1 MASCPGGRAGGFP
14 GRQFRAIVSAGRG
27 FPGFAIDDA
36 GGARDLASER
46 STHEQDNAEKE
57 SQAESSYAD
66 LQRQGE
72 WPSHH
77 RQDGA

>member
-1 MASCPGGRAGGFP
+1 MASARMAA
-14 GRQFRAIVSAGRG
+14 FRRVDSVQSYSLAVDFQGVAVNHR
-27 FPGFAIDDA
+27 
-36 GGARDLASER
+36 GGACDFASER

-77 RQDGA
+77 RRDGA